1 MVRENPQQIAA
12 LAFVLPF
19 TLVLMIPILGP
30 LSIILAH
37 AAAPVALVELV
48 LPGRKKGEGG
58 GEGKGKEAEEEKKK
72 VK

>member
-1 MVRENPQQIAA
+1 MRENPHKVAA

-30 LSIILAH
+30 LSIIMAH

-48 LPGRKKGEGG
+48 LPRRKKEGRG
-58 GEGKGKEAEEEKKK
+58 GEGNGKGEAKEKKK
-72 VK
+72 AR